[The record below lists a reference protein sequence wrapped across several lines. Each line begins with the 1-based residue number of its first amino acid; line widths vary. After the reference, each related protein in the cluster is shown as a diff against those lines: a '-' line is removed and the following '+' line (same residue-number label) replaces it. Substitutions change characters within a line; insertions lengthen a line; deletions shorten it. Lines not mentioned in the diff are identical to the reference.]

1 MAALKTFRL
10 LKMGLSTVLGIR
22 RQGFFIPYR
31 YAEKVPQQND
41 QPPYSHVENIFD
53 NSRHIF
59 KEQIALINQYTNE
72 LRRIGPDN
80 PPQPRWNQEWFP
92 ALDGAIAYCM
102 VRHHAPKNIIEVGS
116 GHSTRFM
123 ARAVAD
129 GLLDSKITAIDPA
142 PRASIEGLNVEISN
156 TTVQGIDISFFDL
169 LIPGDILFIDSSHIM
184 MPGTDV
190 DFLFNRV
197 LAKLPVGV
205 IIHIHDIFLPDDYP
219 ESWQWRGYN
228 EQLAVATLLQGKGFD
243 VLFSSHYVATRMSE
257 SLQGTLLAELKRPDC
272 LFETSLWLKKSSN

>member
-1 MAALKTFRL
+1 MVAPKTFRL

-31 YAEKVPQQND
+31 YAEKVLQQND
-41 QPPYSHVENIFD
+41 QPPYSHVEKIFD
-53 NSRHIF
+53 NSRQLF

-129 GLLDSKITAIDPA
+129 
-142 PRASIEGLNVEISN
+142 
-156 TTVQGIDISFFDL
+156 
-169 LIPGDILFIDSSHIM
+169 
-184 MPGTDV
+184 
-190 DFLFNRV
+190 
-197 LAKLPVGV
+197 
-205 IIHIHDIFLPDDYP
+205 
-219 ESWQWRGYN
+219 
-228 EQLAVATLLQGKGFD
+228 
-243 VLFSSHYVATRMSE
+243 
-257 SLQGTLLAELKRPDC
+257 
-272 LFETSLWLKKSSN
+272 

>member
-1 MAALKTFRL
+1 MAAPKTFRIL
-10 LKMGLSTVLGIR
+10 RMGLSTVLGIK

-31 YAEKVPQQND
+31 YAQYVLQQKVP
-41 QPPYSHVENIFD
+41 PSYPHVEKIFD
-53 NSRHIF
+53 NSRHLF
-59 KEQIALINQYTNE
+59 KEQIDLINQYTDE

-80 PPQPRWNQEWFP
+80 PPQPRWNQGWFP
-92 ALDGAIAYCM
+92 ALDGAIAYSM

-129 GLLDSKITAIDPA
+129 GLLDCRITAIDPA
-142 PRASIEGLNVEISN
+142 PRATIEGLNLEVSN
-156 TTVQGIDISFFDL
+156 TTVQEIDISFFDL
-169 LIPGDILFIDSSHIM
+169 LISGDILFIDSSHIM

-190 DFLFNRV
+190 DFLFNQILV
-197 LAKLPVGV
+197 KLPMGV
-205 IIHIHDIFLPDDYP
+205 IVHIHDIFLPDDYP

-228 EQLAVATLLQGKGFD
+228 EQLAVAALLQGKGFD

-257 SLQGTLLAELKRPDC
+257 SLRGTLLAELERPDC